1 MASLPGLHLSQLLE
15 QYPESKVTYAVFSKS
30 RFTGDIKEVKKEAV
44 LMDLGDMEKIL
55 FQNSEKLK

>member
-1 MASLPGLHLSQLLE
+1 MLSLPCLHLSQLLE
-15 QYPESKVTYAVFSKS
+15 QYPESNVTYAVFSKS